1 MHMVT
6 IYDNLAQRHMDV
18 NRTGLYVDPIHNT
31 ATFLLYNLSGQLVG
45 YQRYNPNGTKEKNN
59 SDTGRYFTYA
69 IKEGEKNRRIA
80 VWGVDTIQLDSSVL
94 FVTEGIFDANRIHL
108 AGYPAI
114 AILSN
119 ASNALKGFFAAFNR
133 PTIAI
138 MDDDK
143 AGQEAGKMTTHAFT
157 VPAPYHDLD
166 EMPQSEVEHFLGQIF
181 QKTGLRV

>member
-1 MHMVT
+1 MVT
-6 IYDNLAQRHMDV
+6 IHDNLTQRNM
-18 NRTGLYVDPIHNT
+18 NVDRQGVVLDPLSNT
-31 ATFLLYNLSGQLVG
+31 ATFLLYNLSGQIVG

-59 SDTGRYFTYA
+59 SETGRYYTYA
-69 IKEGEKNRRIA
+69 IKEGEKNRKIA
-80 VWGVDTIQLDSSVL
+80 VWGMDTIQLDSPFL
-94 FVTEGIFDANRIHL
+94 FVTEGIFDANRIHV

-119 ASNALKGFFAAFNR
+119 SSKAVLGFFAAFNR

-143 AGQEAGKMTTHAFT
+143 AGTETGKLTTHAFT

-166 EMPQSEVEHFLGQIF
+166 DMPQAFVESFLAEIL
-181 QKTGLRV
+181 QKTGVRG

>member
-1 MHMVT
+1 MVT
-6 IYDNLAQRHMDV
+6 IYDNLAQRHMATDRQGV
-18 NRTGLYVDPIHNT
+18 IIDPVGHT

-59 SDTGRYFTYA
+59 SETGRYYTYA
-69 IKEGEKNRRIA
+69 VKEGEKNRRIA
-80 VWGVDTIQLDSSVL
+80 VWGVDTIQLDSPVL

-119 ASNALKGFFAAFNR
+119 ASTALKGFFAAFNR

-143 AGQEAGKMTTHAFT
+143 AGKEAGKMTTHAFT
-157 VPAPYHDLD
+157 VPTPYHDLD
-166 EMPQSEVEHFLGQIF
+166 EMPQDEVEVFIAQIIE
-181 QKTGLRV
+181 KTGIQV